1 MPSGLPHVLE
11 LCQPNLS
18 LLVLSTDARTH
29 ACTHPPQCMHTCG
42 DSCVIVQQKSGGWF
56 RVLNQSLCCSKV
68 VTLTVRCPFTKS
80 THSVQFSSVAQLCP
94 TEQLFA
100 TPWTAA
106 YQLPCPS
113 PTPGAYS
120 NSCPS
125 RWWCHPTISSSVVPF
140 SSHFQSFPASG
151 SFQMSQ
157 FFASGKQSIIVSASA
172 SVLPMIIQGWCPLGL
187 TGLISCSP
195 RDSQESSPIPQ
206 FKSIDSSVLSFL
218 YSPIFTSIHD
228 YWKKP

>member
-80 THSVQFSSVAQLCP
+80 THSVQFSSVQLLSCVRLSNCLRP
-94 TEQLFA
+94 HGLQHTSF
-100 TPWTAA
+100 PVHR
-106 YQLPCPS
+106 QLPELTQTHVHHVGDAIQPFHPLSSPS
-113 PTPGAYS
+113 PTF
-120 NSCPS
+120 NL
-125 RWWCHPTISSSVVPF
+125 
-140 SSHFQSFPASG
+140 
-151 SFQMSQ
+151 SQ
-157 FFASGKQSIIVSASA
+157 H
-172 SVLPMIIQGWCPLGL
+172 QGL
-187 TGLISCSP
+187 
-195 RDSQESSPIPQ
+195 
-206 FKSIDSSVLSFL
+206 FK
-218 YSPIFTSIHD
+218 
-228 YWKKP
+228 

>member
-94 TEQLFA
+94 TVCD
-100 TPWTAA
+100 PMD
-106 YQLPCPS
+106 CS
-113 PTPGAYS
+113 
-120 NSCPS
+120 
-125 RWWCHPTISSSVVPF
+125 I
-140 SSHFQSFPASG
+140 PASLSIANSRSLLKLMSITLVMPSNHLILCRPLLPLSIFPSIRVFSNESILLIREAKYY
-151 SFQMSQ
+151 SFSFSISPSNDYSGMMSFRIDWFNLLQ
-157 FFASGKQSIIVSASA
+157 SKGLSRVFSNTTVQKHRFFSA
-172 SVLPMIIQGWCPLGL
+172 Q
-187 TGLISCSP
+187 
-195 RDSQESSPIPQ
+195 
-206 FKSIDSSVLSFL
+206 LSL
-218 YSPIFTSIHD
+218 
-228 YWKKP
+228 